1 YVCVTFLL
9 CLSCWISG
17 SVSEFYAV
25 EVQHGK
31 KVTLRCSN
39 FSIFPSHIYWF
50 KLTNKFNVTCISS
63 MFSADRKPSVLH
75 GFQAGKFNMTS
86 NTSVLFLEIKQVD
99 FSDAGLYFC
108 GEYKDGKSV
117 ISSGTYLIVF
127 LVEVNLT
134 SVILGSLIVF
144 LLLVI
149 ISLIVKI
156 KNFHKGIFRIYLNFT
171 YKNCEEITDRC
182 VVSNVD
188 SGATNYAALSFHPRP
203 NIRRPESQRELEPN
217 VVYAATR

>member
-1 YVCVTFLL
+1 MVVL
-9 CLSCWISG
+9 CSMCFVLCFTSF
-17 SVSEFYAV
+17 SEFYAV

-117 ISSGTYLIVF
+117 ISSGTYVARMEKWGLNKLNSFGHKSKVNRM
-127 LVEVNLT
+127 NLT

-149 ISLIVKI
+149 ISLI
-156 KNFHKGIFRIYLNFT
+156 
-171 YKNCEEITDRC
+171 
-182 VVSNVD
+182 NVD